1 MGIHEPPVAE
11 IVVAPYV
18 LEQLLARQHE
28 ARVLRELAEEPE
40 FGLGEVDRL
49 AATADESLARSHLDV
64 VEHVDVPGGMHRH
77 RTAQR
82 GPYPCRELLADE
94 GLGHVVVRAGFES
107 GDDVVAVHLGG
118 DDDDRD
124 VARLADAA
132 TDLEPVHAGQAEV
145 DEDEIRFVDGE
156 RGETALAVCGFDDHE
171 ALVLEH
177 EAEHLADWAFV
188 FDDEEA
194 LGHGVHDGRRATL
207 SGPGSASQ
215 PVPGRIVAEP
225 QCSERAGVARDDD
238 DRSMQFATEIIV
250 PAPIENVQHVLTT
263 ESEYAMW
270 NSATRERNGDIYWD
284 VPLAFGARRSLPA
297 VLRGNGASAVI
308 RLGCNGALTVEH
320 RVAMEGTGALST
332 RLLMSTRTSG
342 ILAPFVDR
350 AALRTA
356 VHSLGI
362 ELSTRARWLD
372 QSPNTRFPGRSPR
385 SGAGCE
391 SGSAPLEQLQGVSR
405 ELEGGIFSVDCG
417 AMRCLIDAASQRFVR
432 VEPDAD
438 LARTISYARWEPFT
452 SAYIDGDDLVVVPVA
467 TVPLRMRRAMCPA
480 S

>member
-1 MGIHEPPVAE
+1 MASMMADVPRSQAPDQPPSQYPGGLSRNRNVPSAQVSHGMTTIAACSSPPRSSSRPRSRTCSMCSRPSRSTRCGIRPPV
-11 IVVAPYV
+11 
-18 LEQLLARQHE
+18 
-28 ARVLRELAEEPE
+28 
-40 FGLGEVDRL
+40 
-49 AATADESLARSHLDV
+49 S
-64 VEHVDVPGGMHRH
+64 
-77 RTAQR
+77 
-82 GPYPCRELLADE
+82 
-94 GLGHVVVRAGFES
+94 
-107 GDDVVAVHLGG
+107 
-118 DDDDRD
+118 
-124 VARLADAA
+124 
-132 TDLEPVHAGQAEV
+132 
-145 DEDEIRFVDGE
+145 
-156 RGETALAVCGFDDHE
+156 ETATSTGTCPS
-171 ALVLEH
+171 
-177 EAEHLADWAFV
+177 
-188 FDDEEA
+188 
-194 LGHGVHDGRRATL
+194 R
-207 SGPGSASQ
+207 SAR
-215 PVPGRIVAEP
+215 G
-225 QCSERAGVARDDD
+225 
-238 DRSMQFATEIIV
+238 
-250 PAPIENVQHVLTT
+250 
-263 ESEYAMW
+263 
-270 NSATRERNGDIYWD
+270 
-284 VPLAFGARRSLPA
+284 RSLPA

-438 LARTISYARWEPFT
+438 LARY
-452 SAYIDGDDLVVVPVA
+452 DLVRAVGALHERVHRRRRPRRRPGRHGPTEDAPGDVPGVVGP
-467 TVPLRMRRAMCPA
+467 CPSVKYANA
-480 S
+480 SR